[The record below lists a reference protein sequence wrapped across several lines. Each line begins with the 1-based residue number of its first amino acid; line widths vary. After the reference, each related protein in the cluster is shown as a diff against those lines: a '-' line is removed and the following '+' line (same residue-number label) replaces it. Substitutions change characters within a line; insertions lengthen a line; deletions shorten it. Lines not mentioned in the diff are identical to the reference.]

1 MEHLRRHRH
10 ERHVLRRLG
19 LRPSSPLVLRTR
31 PENVNAD
38 VTWTLTSTDC
48 PEEPVLTGG
57 PELLAVATNVV
68 VGRQYTFEIR
78 GLGQDAMQSSFSLW
92 VRGSAQIKSSR
103 RLVKN
108 YRAPDTLVDS
118 RTGARPRRRRERVR
132 RPARSRLAVLHGP
145 RVQGPSRP
153 DARADRDD
161 DDRDDAAPLLRGRPS

>member
-1 MEHLRRHRH
+1 M
-10 ERHVLRRLG
+10 RLLLAAALLLLAPRAAG
-19 LRPSSPLVLRTR
+19 VAVDRCETTGPSSPLVLRTR

-103 RLVKN
+103 RV
-108 YRAPDTLVDS
+108 
-118 RTGARPRRRRERVR
+118 RPRHHREMTREELSCTR
-132 RPARSRLAVLHGP
+132 HTG
-145 RVQGPSRP
+145 
-153 DARADRDD
+153 
-161 DDRDDAAPLLRGRPS
+161 

>member
-1 MEHLRRHRH
+1 M
-10 ERHVLRRLG
+10 RLLLAAALLLAPRAAG
-19 LRPSSPLVLRTR
+19 VAVDRCETTGPSSPLVFRTR

-92 VRGSAQIKSSR
+92 VHGSAKSNR
-103 RLVKN
+103 R
-108 YRAPDTLVDS
+108 
-118 RTGARPRRRRERVR
+118 
-132 RPARSRLAVLHGP
+132 
-145 RVQGPSRP
+145 
-153 DARADRDD
+153 DAC
-161 DDRDDAAPLLRGRPS
+161 